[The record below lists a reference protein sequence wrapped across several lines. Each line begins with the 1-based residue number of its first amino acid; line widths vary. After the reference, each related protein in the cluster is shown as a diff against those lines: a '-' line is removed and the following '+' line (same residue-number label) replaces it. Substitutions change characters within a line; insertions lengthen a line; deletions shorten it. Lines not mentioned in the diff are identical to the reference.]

1 MADIALPKSDN
12 TKLDKIIN
20 LLEDV
25 KKGLA
30 SSTSTFASS
39 RKGRNAEQIIES
51 EKVARQELI
60 TQREEARLR
69 TQLIKLTREEL
80 RLRQDNLR
88 HAEEERRIQEK
99 ERQRQEEEKKRYEE
113 SYKES
118 NIYKSAQSVK
128 NAPSSALTSIGIS
141 AATGGIINPVIAQA
155 LQLDKVVNA
164 ALMGLGK
171 SMTRTER
178 DSSAINNLD
187 KNKIPDKLDKIQD
200 SLDTMSGK
208 NTGEPEEKK
217 SNKGFLGKILG
228 TLGGLVS
235 SVVPS
240 LLTLLPGAVMLL
252 FPKISNLVE
261 KTLNNM
267 LSGIGMSE
275 GTASTA
281 AALITD
287 FLPGALI
294 GMKFGGFTGAIIGGI
309 VTLIANNIDTIVKWF
324 NDFVDTLG
332 SSGVLQGLGGAFKGM
347 FDIVYGIGE
356 FFGSVVAGLVN
367 TISEAAE
374 FVMGIPGMTKRLWDN
389 TKKFASETWDSTKKL
404 ASDTWAATKSLASA
418 SWDLTTKAFSDVGT
432 VIQNRATQV
441 WGEIKEFAKDPWTYT
456 KNLAKNTWDSIST
469 TATSIWTDIKDWIK
483 DKFGKAIQGFKEF
496 CEDPLGFVKKKAVAV
511 GEAVGEKVEAAG
523 NYILEKGTQVKDTA
537 KEIGNNVINWFK
549 DKLGIAEGDPTG
561 MAANPDFGGVPL
573 NSNLVS
579 MNGPIPQSVLNNL
592 HDTHDTVLD
601 PLQSALNS
609 EFGSGQYNVKVTS
622 SYRSPAYN
630 RKVGGATN
638 SRHLTG
644 TAMDIQVPGLSNDKI
659 IGVLNKYNIPFGRAI
674 AEKNGRTS
682 WVHLEYSKGQTQR
695 GVVASMT
702 NGGSYKLETNGIAS
716 LDGQN
721 SIQLA
726 MGGGNTMTSTEPE
739 SSSVVGTDM
748 SYSSS
753 GQSET
758 PIVYNNNVYQMEKSV
773 YPVGDSAR
781 TLLFTT

>member
-1 MADIALPKSDN
+1 MVDIALPKSDN
-12 TKLDKIIN
+12 TKLDRIIN

-25 KKGLA
+25 KKGLT
-30 SSTSTFASS
+30 SSTPSSTPSK
-39 RKGRNAEQIIES
+39 RRNAEQIAEAR
-51 EKVARQELI
+51 EKVAQQALI
-60 TQREEARLR
+60 TQQEEANLR

-80 RLRQDNLR
+80 RLRQDNIR
-88 HAEEERRIQEK
+88 RAEEEK
-99 ERQRQEEEKKRYEE
+99 QRQEEEKRRYEE
-113 SYKES
+113 SYKE
-118 NIYKSAQSVK
+118 NTIYKSAQSVK

-141 AATGGIINPVIAQA
+141 AATGGVINPVIAQA
-155 LQLDKVVNA
+155 LQLDKIVNA

-171 SMTRTER
+171 SMTRTDR

-200 SLDTMSGK
+200 SLDNMSGK
-208 NTGEPEEKK
+208 NAGEPEEKK

-228 TLGGLVS
+228 ALGGLVS
-235 SVVPS
+235 TVVPS

-294 GMKFGGFTGAIIGGI
+294 GMKFGGFAGAIIGGI
-309 VTLIANNIDTIVKWF
+309 VTLIANNIDTLVKWF

-356 FFGSVVAGLVN
+356 FFGGTVAWLVN
-367 TISEAAE
+367 TISTAAE

-389 TKKFASETWDSTKKL
+389 TTKFASETWDSTKKL
-404 ASDTWAATKSLASA
+404 ASDTWTSTKNLAAAG
-418 SWDLTTKAFSDVGT
+418 WDLTTKAFSDVGT
-432 VIQNRATQV
+432 VIQNKATQV

-456 KNLAKNTWDSIST
+456 KNLAKTTWDSIT
-469 TATSIWTDIKDWIK
+469 TAATSIWTDIKDWIK
-483 DKFGKAIQGFKEF
+483 DKFGKAVQGFKEF
-496 CEDPLGFVKKKAVAV
+496 CDDPLSFVKKKAVAV

-523 NYILEKGTQVKDTA
+523 NYVLEKGTQLKDAT
-537 KEIGNNVINWFK
+537 KEIGNTVINWFK

-561 MAANPDFGGVPL
+561 IAATPDFGGVPL
-573 NSNLVS
+573 NSNLIS
-579 MNGPIPQSVLNNL
+579 MNGPIPHSVLNNL
-592 HDTHDTVLD
+592 HDTHDTILD

-609 EFGSGQYNVKVTS
+609 EFGSGQYNVRVTS

-630 RKVGGATN
+630 RKIGGATN

-674 AEKNGRTS
+674 AEKNGRAS
-682 WVHLEYSKGQTQR
+682 WVHLEYSKGQSQR

-726 MGGGNTMTSTEPE
+726 MGGGNMMTSTEPE
-739 SSSVVGTDM
+739 ASSVVGTDM
-748 SYSSS
+748 SYSSG

-758 PIVYNNNVYQMEKSV
+758 PVIYNNNVYQMEKSV